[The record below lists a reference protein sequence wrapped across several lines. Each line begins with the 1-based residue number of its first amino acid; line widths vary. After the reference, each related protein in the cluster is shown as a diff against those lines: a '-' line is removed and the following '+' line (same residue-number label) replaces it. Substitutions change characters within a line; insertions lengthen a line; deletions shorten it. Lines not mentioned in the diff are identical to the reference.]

1 VIDISAYLEVD
12 QKKKGEVS
20 RVGQIMIENE
30 VWQKYGTKGE
40 LWYSTQYIDW
50 MYNQD
55 NELKEDGMMH
65 LELLLGLQS

>member
-1 VIDISAYLEVD
+1 MSAYLEVD

-55 NELKEDGMMH
+55 SESKEDGMMH
-65 LELLLGLQS
+65 LELLLGL

>member
-1 VIDISAYLEVD
+1 MSAYLEVD

-20 RVGQIMIENE
+20 RVAQIMIENE

-55 NELKEDGMMH
+55 SELKEDGMMH

>member
-1 VIDISAYLEVD
+1 MSAYLEVD

-20 RVGQIMIENE
+20 RVAQIMIENE

-55 NELKEDGMMH
+55 SELKEDGMMH
-65 LELLLGLQS
+65 LELLLGL

>member
-1 VIDISAYLEVD
+1 MSAYLEVD

-20 RVGQIMIENE
+20 RVAQIMIENE

-55 NELKEDGMMH
+55 SESKEDGMMH
-65 LELLLGLQS
+65 LELLLGL

>member
-1 VIDISAYLEVD
+1 MSAYLEVD

-20 RVGQIMIENE
+20 RVAQIMLENE

-65 LELLLGLQS
+65 LELLLGL

>member
-1 VIDISAYLEVD
+1 MSAYLEVD

-55 NELKEDGMMH
+55 SKLKEDGMMH